1 MIGAGI
7 TFFEASKAADMLADS
22 SINVRLI
29 DPFTIKPLDVDTIS
43 QSVKQTGGRVV
54 VVEDHYPEGEISRSI
69 LKNLFHSIF

>member
-1 MIGAGI
+1 MTVIGAGI
-7 TFFEASKAADMLADS
+7 TFFEASKAADMLSDS

-54 VVEDHYPEGEISRSI
+54 VVEDHYAEGEILLS
-69 LKNLFHSIF
+69 

>member
-1 MIGAGI
+1 MTVIGAGI
-7 TFFEASKAADMLADS
+7 TFFEASKAADMLSDS

-54 VVEDHYPEGEISRSI
+54 VVEDHYAEGEIP
-69 LKNLFHSIF
+69 LC